1 MFFKKK
7 NKTKN
12 ELPVVLVKK
21 IMFEMKL
28 NLEQV

>member
-1 MFFKKK
+1 MFFLKKK
-7 NKTKN
+7 QTKN
-12 ELPVVLVKK
+12 ELPVVLIKK